1 MRAETQVGPA
11 GTVMPE
17 AGDDPGPVEG
27 VVEPADPIRTV
38 RIGAGGDS
46 RGGRSVA
53 GAGDPQSEPVEAL
66 AEVGFQFEKAG
77 GDPFDPD
84 SGEEIDRGLH
94 PEEPA
99 RVEDPGLVTPRTGSK
114 AISSRAMK
122 LGETTFQAP

>member
-11 GTVMPE
+11 GTVVPE

-53 GAGDPQSEPVEAL
+53 RAGDPQSEPVEAR

-77 GDPFDPD
+77 RDPFDPD
-84 SGEEIDRGLH
+84 SGEEIDRGSIPRSPL
-94 PEEPA
+94 A
-99 RVEDPGLVTPRTGSK
+99 LRTPGS
-114 AISSRAMK
+114 
-122 LGETTFQAP
+122 